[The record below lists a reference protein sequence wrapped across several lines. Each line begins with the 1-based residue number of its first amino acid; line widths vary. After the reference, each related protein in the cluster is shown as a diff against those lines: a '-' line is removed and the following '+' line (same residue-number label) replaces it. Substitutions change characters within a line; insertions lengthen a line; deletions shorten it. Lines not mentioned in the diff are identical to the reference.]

1 VRDYSKLPLLTPE
14 EAYERA
20 TADCPD
26 RPCFGVEYRVR
37 NLEAWKAIETMLR
50 QDDISEITV
59 SSFGLRRFSDSLD
72 AMNMLRDRGWSTYQ
86 ISLPAQVDGRRAE
99 IMALKAVYEGD

>member
-1 VRDYSKLPLLTPE
+1 MRDYSKLPLLTPE

-26 RPCFGVEYRVR
+26 RPCFGVGYRVR

-50 QDDISEITV
+50 QDDVSEITV
-59 SSFGLRRFSDSLD
+59 ASFGLRRFSDSLD
-72 AMNMLRDRGWSTYQ
+72 AMNMLRGRGWHLRQ
-86 ISLPAQVDGRRAE
+86 MSLQAQVDGRRSE
-99 IMALKAVYEGD
+99 IMALKAVYAGD

>member
-1 VRDYSKLPLLTPE
+1 MRDYSKLPLLTPE

-20 TADCPD
+20 TTDCPD

-50 QDDISEITV
+50 QDDVSKITV
-59 SSFGLRRFSDSLD
+59 ASFGLRRFSDSLD
-72 AMNMLRDRGWSTYQ
+72 AMHMLRDRGWQTYQ
-86 ISLPAQVDGRRAE
+86 ISLRAQVDGRLTE
-99 IMALKAVYEGD
+99 IMALEATHCGD

>member
-1 VRDYSKLPLLTPE
+1 MDYSKLPLLTPE

-20 TADCPD
+20 TTDCPD

-37 NLEAWKAIETMLR
+37 NLEAWKAIETLLR

-59 SSFGLRRFSDSLD
+59 ASFGLRRFSDSLD
-72 AMNMLRDRGWSTYQ
+72 AMNMLRDRGWRTRQ
-86 ISLPAQVDGRRAE
+86 ISLRTQIDGRLTE
-99 IMALKAVYEGD
+99 IMALKATYSGD

>member
-1 VRDYSKLPLLTPE
+1 MRDYSKLPLLTPE

-20 TADCPD
+20 TTDCPD

-50 QDDISEITV
+50 QDDIAEITV
-59 SSFGLRRFSDSLD
+59 ASFGLRRFSDSLD
-72 AMNMLRDRGWSTYQ
+72 AMHMLRNRGWQTHQ
-86 ISLPAQVDGRRAE
+86 ISLRAQVDGRLTE
-99 IMALKAVYEGD
+99 IMALKATHRGS